1 MKAIIESLVVMP
13 NETTATAFVRIVN
26 AVLCSKNEEALRKIL
41 KIYTEKNHIDRYF
54 KWGFGSSHF
63 WVHQLIEP
71 NSDQVLDGRVL
82 LVRF

>member
-13 NETTATAFVRIVN
+13 NETTAAAFVRIVN
-26 AVLCSKNEEALRKIL
+26 AVLCSKNGEALRKIL
-41 KIYTEKNHIDRYF
+41 KIYTEKNHIDHYF

-63 WVHQLIEP
+63 WVHQIIEP
-71 NSDQVLDGRVL
+71 NSNQIIDGRVL

>member
-13 NETTATAFVRIVN
+13 NETTAVAFVRIVN

-41 KIYTEKNHIDRYF
+41 RIYTEKNHIDRYF

-63 WVHQLIEP
+63 CVNQLIEP
-71 NSDQVLDGRVL
+71 NSYQVLDGRVL
-82 LVRF
+82 LARF

>member
-13 NETTATAFVRIVN
+13 NETTAAAFVRIVN
-26 AVLCSKNEEALRKIL
+26 AVLCSNNEEDLREIL
-41 KIYTEKNHIDRYF
+41 KIYTEKNHIDRHF